1 MGLESEE
8 DLGGHCNEEDGGKE
22 ERAGVRRD

>member
-8 DLGGHCNEEDGGKE
+8 DLGGHCNEEDRGEE
-22 ERAGVRRD
+22 ERAGAPRD